1 MGIKSGRSKKGETVE
16 TDPRHA
22 QVCGSGGKSV
32 IMSANGS
39 NNDVDQRGRAGL
51 SDGETFRSHADPD
64 VDTGEST
71 QVDHDGTGRCEKNI
85 TNSAD
90 APEQSNA
97 VRERAQQG
105 GEIIIRQPSYCCR
118 RTSEREEMRKDN
130 KSEEDIVTIPSRVT
144 AVDNP
149 SKEEQE
155 RVVASRALRPIIRN
169 PRGLQVMRLQGR
181 GARQRRNFHKREVL
195 RMLSSMYSTTLL
207 AYVSIAN
214 SRDL

>member
-1 MGIKSGRSKKGETVE
+1 MGIKSGRSKQGETVE

-22 QVCGSGGKSV
+22 QVCGSGGKSL

-39 NNDVDQRGRAGL
+39 NNDVDQRGPAGL

-64 VDTGEST
+64 VDNVEST
-71 QVDHDGTGRCEKNI
+71 QVDHDGTDRCERNI

-90 APEQSNA
+90 PPEQSNA
-97 VRERAQQG
+97 VSERAQQG
-105 GEIIIRQPSYCCR
+105 GEIIIRQSSYCCR
-118 RTSEREEMRKDN
+118 RTSEREEMQKEI
-130 KSEEDIVTIPSRVT
+130 KSEEDLVTIPSRVT

-181 GARQRRNFHKREVL
+181 GAQQRRNFHKREVL

-207 AYVSIAN
+207 AYVSIAK
-214 SRDL
+214 SRNL